1 MSRPAHFSRTIVLGY
16 LKKRFQNFSPF
27 LVLIC
32 SFISYPHHLSFCKI
46 STSKQ
51 YHVAKASVS
60 RWIIDP
66 PLEITVPSKRTP
78 WPDAPP
84 ELPSNEKISVNQE
97 QTAKRSSKTRSPR
110 SKRSSR
116 SKRKHEAVLVE
127 TQVSTRHSEQN

>member
-1 MSRPAHFSRTIVLGY
+1 MKYFGPSDVCLPGWVSLSMLY
-16 LKKRFQNFSPF
+16 
-27 LVLIC
+27 
-32 SFISYPHHLSFCKI
+32 SYPHHLSFCKI

-51 YHVAKASVS
+51 FHVAKASVS

-110 SKRSSR
+110 SKRGSR

-127 TQVSTRHSEQN
+127 TQVSARHSEQN